1 MLDLPEIPKII
12 PNNFAVPAPRLNKAW
27 SDLAVVQIAF
37 LVWQHTVDP
46 EAKRPGP
53 IGPTGPME
61 NDPSRHHGFQYLSI
75 LKCSKLD
82 MGVPL

>member
-1 MLDLPEIPKII
+1 MLDLPEIPKKIH
-12 PNNFAVPAPRLNKAW
+12 NDFAAPAPRLNKAW
-27 SDLAVVQIAF
+27 IDLAVVQIAL
-37 LVWQHTVDP
+37 LVWQHAVDP

-61 NDPSRHHGFQYLSI
+61 NDPSRHPGFQYVSV

-82 MGVPL
+82 TGVPP